1 MLPFILDDRLAKD
14 TIHLLELPLCRF
26 LLMNDRCYPWLI
38 LVPRYND
45 LSEIHD
51 LRDKDQ
57 STLISE
63 VTAATRALEKLFQ
76 PEKINVAALGNLV
89 SQLHIHV
96 IARFEEDEAW
106 PNPVWGIGK
115 NVIYPKNEVKPLV
128 NQLTTALLA

>member
-26 LLMNDRCYPWLI
+26 LLMNDRRYPWLI

-45 LSEIHD
+45 LSKIPD
-51 LRDKDQ
+51 LRAKDQ

-63 VTAATRALEKLFQ
+63 LTAATRALEKLFQ
-76 PEKINVAALGNLV
+76 PEKINVSALGNLV

>member
-1 MLPFILDDRLAKD
+1 MPFILDDRLAKD

-26 LLMNDRCYPWLI
+26 LLMNDKRYPWLI

-51 LRDKDQ
+51 LPDKDQ

-96 IARFEEDEAW
+96 IARFKEDEAW

>member
-1 MLPFILDDRLAKD
+1 MPFILDDRFAKD
-14 TIHLLELPLCRF
+14 TIHLLELPLCRV
-26 LLMNDRCYPWLI
+26 LLMNDRRYPWLI

-76 PEKINVAALGNLV
+76 PKKINVAALGNMV

-96 IARFEEDEAW
+96 IARFEENEAW

>member
-1 MLPFILDDRLAKD
+1 MPFILDDRLAKD

-26 LLMNDRCYPWLI
+26 LLMNDRRYPWLI

-63 VTAATRALEKLFQ
+63 VTAVTRALEKLFQ